1 MDSKDTKQIVIGYYS
16 LKSGCKAMLKLVR
29 INLNDAETAMK
40 MSKAQKDTLEDIKH
54 DCKSIQKVV
63 RNMERFIDD
72 LEESL
77 FNNGTDLEAVTKS
90 ILGIKQ

>member
-1 MDSKDTKQIVIGYYS
+1 MDSEDTKQIVIGYYS
-16 LKSGCKAMLKLVR
+16 LKSGCKAMLKLIR

-40 MSKAQKDTLEDIKH
+40 MSKAQKDTLEDIKY
-54 DCKSIQKVV
+54 DCKSIQETV

-72 LEESL
+72 LKESI
-77 FNNGTDLEAVTKS
+77 FDDGTDLEAVAKS